1 MLDIVPL
8 LSVEEVGDFVGR
20 ASVTAGV
27 PQPEVKSL
35 ISITA
40 QWEVSW
46 S

>member
-8 LSVEEVGDFVGR
+8 LSVEEMGYFVAR

-27 PQPEVKSL
+27 SQPEVKSL
-35 ISITA
+35 ISIMA
-40 QWEVSW
+40 QREVSW